1 MKNSRINMLPWG
13 ARCFI
18 NVFCFIYMLACVL
31 PLIIIISV
39 SLSDE
44 TAIIEKGYGLL
55 PRNFTTYA
63 YEFVLREGNVI
74 FNAYFVTILA
84 TVAGTV
90 LSLMVISMFAYPLSR
105 KSLKYRS
112 FFSMFVFITM
122 LFSGGLVPWYIV
134 CSRLLH
140 ITNTYLALILPYVM
154 NVWYVIIMR
163 TFFVTTIP
171 DSLIESAKIDGASE
185 LKTFLKIVMPLSKPG
200 LATVGLFITITYWND
215 WWLPLILTTD
225 QKYANLQF
233 TLFRMLTNGELLI
246 RMSQFTNVNTS
257 KFINLIPSE
266 SSRMA
271 MCILAIGPIVLAY
284 PFFQKYFIK
293 GLTIG
298 AIKG

>member
-1 MKNSRINMLPWG
+1 MKTSRTNLLPRG
-13 ARCFI
+13 TRYLI
-18 NVFCFIYMLACVL
+18 NVICFVYMLACVL
-31 PLIIIISV
+31 PLVIIVSV
-39 SLSDE
+39 SFSDE
-44 TAIIEKGYGLL
+44 AAIIEKGYSLF
-55 PRNFTTYA
+55 PREFTTNA
-63 YEFVLREGNVI
+63 YEFVLREGDVL

-84 TVAGTV
+84 TVLGTI
-90 LSLMVISMFAYPLSR
+90 LSLLVISLFAYPLSR
-105 KSLKYRS
+105 KCLKYRN

-134 CSRLLH
+134 CSQLLH
-140 ITNTYLALILPYVM
+140 ITNTYFALFLPYVM

-185 LKTFLKIVMPLSKPG
+185 MRVFMKIIVPLSKPG
-200 LATVGLFITITYWND
+200 LATIGLFITITYRND

-225 QKYANLQF
+225 QKFANLQF
-233 TLFRMLTNGELLI
+233 TLFKMLTNGELLI
-246 RMSQFTNVNTS
+246 RMSQFTNSNTA
-257 KFINLIPSE
+257 KFINQIPSE

-284 PFFQKYFIK
+284 PFFQKYFVK